1 MSDKPNYTMRDWIEF
16 FVIGAVAGILTLF
29 LFFVGLRVI
38 RATWDEP
45 VPSDPVE
52 TPVVIVEEAV
62 PVAEAVEAP
71 VETPV
76 PVETPAPV
84 ETEAQPEMPEYSEQ
98 ELEMLAMVIYQEAGG
113 DACSN
118 ECRQMVGE
126 VVLNRVADSRFPNTI
141 YEVISAP
148 YQYGR
153 LHWRFDWP
161 ERAQNPGEEHAVL
174 RAYDIA
180 AALLTNSVERLLPED
195 TVFQAEFPQGK
206 ETIAQ
211 VNGLYFCR

>member
-1 MSDKPNYTMRDWIEF
+1 MRKDWLEF
-16 FVIGAVAGILTLF
+16 FFIGLLAAVITLAIIGCGVHF
-29 LFFVGLRVI
+29 LSPE
-38 RATWDEP
+38 A
-45 VPSDPVE
+45 VPSE
-52 TPVVIVEEAV
+52 PVVIYEAAEETI
-62 PVAEAVEAP
+62 PQSAP
-71 VETPV
+71 QTAPFTQESL
-76 PVETPAPV
+76 EPV

-126 VVLNRVADSRFPNTI
+126 VVLNRVADPRFPNTI

-180 AALLTNSVERLLPED
+180 AALLTDSVERLLPED
-195 TVFQAEFPQGK
+195 TVFQAEFEQGT
-206 ETIAQ
+206 ETVAF
-211 VNGLYFCR
+211 VKGLYFCR

>member
-1 MSDKPNYTMRDWIEF
+1 MKNRVLEWVEF
-16 FVIGAVAGILTLF
+16 FCIALIAGVITLAFIGCGIS
-29 LFFVGLRVI
+29 FF
-38 RATWDEP
+38 RAEEPDEP
-45 VPSDPVE
+45 PVE
-52 TPVVIVEEAV
+52 TPVVIVEEAEETI
-62 PVAEAVEAP
+62 PQSASQTAP
-71 VETPV
+71 FTQGSLEM
-76 PVETPAPV
+76 V
-84 ETEAQPEMPEYSEQ
+84 ETEAQPELPEYSEQ

-126 VVLNRVADSRFPNTI
+126 VVLNRVADPRFPDTI

-174 RAYDIA
+174 RAYHIA
-180 AALLTNSVERLLPED
+180 AALLTDSVERLLPED
-195 TVFQAEFPQGK
+195 TVFQAEFEQGT
-206 ETIAQ
+206 ETVAF

>member
-1 MSDKPNYTMRDWIEF
+1 MKSRVLEWVEF
-16 FVIGAVAGILTLF
+16 FFIALIAGAITLAFIGCGIHLF
-29 LFFVGLRVI
+29 RVE
-38 RATWDEP
+38 EP
-45 VPSDPVE
+45 VESEPVE
-52 TPVVIVEEAV
+52 TPVVILEEDV
-62 PVAEAVEAP
+62 PVAEPVPTETTEEP
-71 VETPV
+71 VEEEYIELP
-76 PVETPAPV
+76 
-84 ETEAQPEMPEYSEQ
+84 QYSEQ

-126 VVLNRVADSRFPNTI
+126 VVLNRVADPRFPDTI

-174 RAYDIA
+174 RAYHIA
-180 AALLTNSVERLLPED
+180 AALLTDSVERLLPED
-195 TVFQAEFPQGK
+195 TVFQAEFEQGT
-206 ETIAQ
+206 ETVAF

>member
-1 MSDKPNYTMRDWIEF
+1 MRKDWLEF
-16 FVIGAVAGILTLF
+16 FAIGILAGIITLLLTCGAIRF
-29 LFFVGLRVI
+29 L
-38 RATWDEP
+38 RAEADEP
-45 VPSDPVE
+45 MPVKSPVE
-52 TPVVIVEEAV
+52 E
-62 PVAEAVEAP
+62 VEASEKVYPVKKVPIQPEEVVPTEAAPAVTEEP
-71 VETPV
+71 VEL
-76 PVETPAPV
+76 
-84 ETEAQPEMPEYSEQ
+84 PEYSEQ

-113 DACSN
+113 NACSN

-126 VVLNRVADSRFPNTI
+126 VVLNRVADPRFPDSI

-174 RAYDIA
+174 RAYHIA
-180 AALLTNSVERLLPED
+180 ADLLTDSVERLLPED
-195 TVFQAEFPQGK
+195 TVFQAEFEQGT
-206 ETIAQ
+206 ETVAF

>member
-1 MSDKPNYTMRDWIEF
+1 M
-16 FVIGAVAGILTLF
+16 
-29 LFFVGLRVI
+29 
-38 RATWDEP
+38 
-45 VPSDPVE
+45 
-52 TPVVIVEEAV
+52 
-62 PVAEAVEAP
+62 
-71 VETPV
+71 
-76 PVETPAPV
+76 V
-84 ETEAQPEMPEYSEQ
+84 ETEAQPELPEYSEQ

-126 VVLNRVADSRFPNTI
+126 VVLNRVADPRFPDTI

-174 RAYDIA
+174 RAYHIA
-180 AALLTNSVERLLPED
+180 AALLTDSVERLLPED
-195 TVFQAEFPQGK
+195 TVFQAEFEQGT
-206 ETIAQ
+206 ETVAF